1 MRTSI
6 FYLLIILIFLF
17 ACNTKP
23 KEFLI
28 KLILIFLACNTKP
41 KEVAKG
47 LPLIIFKLS
56 DDVNKPD
63 SSGNEGLVIRF
74 YENGAYSHFGYNFF
88 AFGNWKWD
96 DRKNIITLN
105 PTTSKDN
112 NFTQQYK
119 IEKKLD
125 DSYSIRKLIVRDG
138 KALVQRLENKTI
150 ALNTVTSNA
159 PFTRE
164 MNTWRIKPMKSES
177 ATEIK
182 LRTLNYLNFLLSYYE
197 FVQDNKIDFL
207 TYNWYATPIQM
218 HYGNGVRMAYNNELA
233 DWYSCFYSVEE
244 GNEAYKLIS
253 AGVQKSKI
261 KSSESRAER
270 NLEFIKELIS
280 AIN

>member
-1 MRTSI
+1 MHPKIS
-6 FYLLIILIFLF
+6 YLFLSLIFLF

-23 KEFLI
+23 KEV
-28 KLILIFLACNTKP
+28 K
-41 KEVAKG
+41 KG

-56 DDVNKPD
+56 DAVNKPD

-74 YENGAYSHFGYNFF
+74 YENGTYSHFGYNFF

-96 DRKNIITLN
+96 DRKNTITLN
-105 PTTSKDN
+105 PTTSKDSN
-112 NFTQQYK
+112 LTQQYK
-119 IEKKLD
+119 IEKKFD
-125 DSYSIRKLIVRDG
+125 DSYSIRKLIVRNG
-138 KALVQRLENKTI
+138 KTLVQRLENKTI
-150 ALNTVTSNA
+150 ALNTVTGND
-159 PFTRE
+159 PFTRD
-164 MNTWRIKPMKSES
+164 MNVWRIKPIKSES
-177 ATEIK
+177 AAEIR
-182 LRTLNYLNFLLSYYE
+182 LRTLNYLKFLLTYYE
-197 FVQDNKIDFL
+197 FIEANQIDFL

-270 NLEFIKELIS
+270 NLEFIKQLIS